1 MVRQAT
7 PVMNPLTDCCGME
20 YPQSMARTTG
30 KRLLVREVMK
40 RMRFHTLVT
49 YLLLKE
55 KKERQTCIRTMLRE
69 DWGCNHWGVVS
80 LSK

>member
-40 RMRFHTLVT
+40 RMRFPTLVT
-49 YLLLKE
+49 YLLLGKE
-55 KKERQTCIRTMLRE
+55 GETDLHKDNAEGGLGLKSL
-69 DWGCNHWGVVS
+69 GCSITG
-80 LSK
+80 